1 MRAVREFVH
10 VMVGCALAIGCAGA
24 ADVTP
29 SANQRQA
36 TAASTQ
42 HGRARLIDLRRP
54 GGVPQTAHADALRPG
69 VAAVRPLPIR
79 RPGVSNPAT
88 AMTRSAVVGGPRTQ
102 QRGTLGGPVNSRSSI
117 RGAVVQSGISG
128 TALRRRF

>member
-1 MRAVREFVH
+1 MREFVH

-29 SANQRQA
+29 PANQRQA
-36 TAASTQ
+36 AAASTQ
-42 HGRARLIDLRRP
+42 HGRGRLIALRRP

-69 VAAVRPLPIR
+69 VAAVHPLPIR
-79 RPGVSNPAT
+79 RLGVSNPAT